1 MYKKIIPL
9 SLTVVAVLNA
19 SEIQL
24 PKISIESTTITE
36 VSQEAQL
43 SADLAQALS
52 SSVPSIDMNRR
63 SGIAN
68 DIYIR
73 GQKRDNISVDV
84 DGTKIFGACPNR
96 MDPPTSHI
104 VTSQIEDIEVIE
116 GPYDVENFG
125 TLSGGLKITTKE
137 PTKDLSGEVTF
148 GVGSWNYRK
157 VGATVSG
164 GNDFI
169 KVLISGSSESS
180 DQYEDGDGN
189 TLAEQTNLKATTP
202 FKYQS
207 QYEDME
213 AYKKKSLMAKAY
225 ITVTDDQELRL
236 SMTNN
241 RSDDV
246 LYPNSKMDAAYDYSN
261 IYSIAYDVQN
271 ISDIYKN
278 LNLKYYYSDVDHP
291 MDTRYRVA
299 GATTYRT
306 NHLKT
311 TMQGLKLKN
320 SFDVYGYNLLFGLDG
335 SRRTWEGKYYTTTV
349 ATGAVIPTSI
359 STSIPHTETE
369 NMAVFAKVEKTFGDF
384 DVEIGAR
391 FDDTEIT
398 PDDTSRRTRNFDAL
412 SANLLTTYNLN
423 EANKIFLGVGQASR
437 VPDPRELHNTSSTTL
452 AYIGNENLDQ
462 TTNTEVDLGYELN
475 NNMMNFKV
483 KTFYSMLED
492 YIYYNNSAI
501 KFQNVDAT
509 VYGAE
514 LSTSIYATDSLTV
527 DMKASYK
534 VGEKDDVAPGAD
546 EDLADIAP
554 LRGDI
559 ALNYEYMTNSVAT
572 IQVQASDKWDDYDA
586 DSGEQELDSWAVV
599 NLKVKHAVNKNFDF
613 TLGVNNLFDETYALS
628 NTYADLTLLGSDGYN
643 TMLLNEPGRYIYT
656 NLSFKF

>member
-1 MYKKIIPL
+1 MYKKIVPL
-9 SLTVVAVLNA
+9 SLAVVSILSANEV
-19 SEIQL
+19 EL
-24 PKISIESTTITE
+24 PQINVESTIITE
-36 VSQEAQL
+36 VSQNAQL

-104 VTSQIEDIEVIE
+104 VTSQIEDIEVVE

-137 PTKDLSGEVTF
+137 PTKDLNGEVTF

-169 KVLISGSSESS
+169 RVLISGSSESS
-180 DQYEDGDGN
+180 DQYEDGDGH
-189 TLAEQTNLKATTP
+189 TLSEQTSLKATTP

-207 QYEDME
+207 QYEDMQ
-213 AYKKKSLMAKAY
+213 AYEKKSLMAKAY

-261 IYSIAYDVQN
+261 IYSIAYDIKN

-291 MDTRYRVA
+291 MDTRYRNTA
-299 GATTYRT
+299 DTNGWYRT

-335 SRRTWEGKYYTTTV
+335 SKRTWEGQYYNTTV
-349 ATGAVIPTSI
+349 ATGAVIPSSI
-359 STSIPHTETE
+359 STSLTHTETE

-384 DVEIGAR
+384 DVEFGAR

-398 PDDTSRRTRNFDAL
+398 PDDTAKRSRDYNAL
-412 SANLLTTYNLN
+412 SANILTTYNLN
-423 EANKIFLGVGQASR
+423 ETNKIFLGVGQASR
-437 VPDPRELHNTSSTTL
+437 VPDPRELYLESPS
-452 AYIGNENLDQ
+452 GNDDLDQ

-475 NNMMNFKV
+475 NNMMNFKI
-483 KTFYSMLED
+483 KAFYSELED
-492 YIYYNNSAI
+492 YIYYNNTTSTFNNI
-501 KFQNVDAT
+501 DAT
-509 VYGAE
+509 LYGAE
-514 LSTSIYATDSLTV
+514 LSTSIYATDALTV

-534 VGEKDDVAPGAD
+534 VGEKDDVAAGAD
-546 EDLADIAP
+546 KDLADVAP

-559 ALNYEYMTNSVAT
+559 ALNYEYMTNSIAT
-572 IQVQASDKWDDYDA
+572 LQVQASEKWDDYDA
-586 DSGEQELDSWAVV
+586 DSGEQEIDSWAIV

-628 NTYADLTLLGSDGYN
+628 NTYADLILLTDSATE
-643 TMLLNEPGRYIYT
+643 TMLLNEPGRYVYT
-656 NLSFKF
+656 NLTFKF